1 MRVDR
6 LIDTNFLISRW
17 RDGEGGAAAAWLKT
31 NGDLVLGIPWIV
43 KAEFLRGAEIAGHDR
58 QSIRDFL
65 KRFPTVWPDEETLEI
80 YASLYSAL
88 KKRNEL
94 IGPNDLWIGASAL
107 QKSVPLVSKNKA
119 EFQRVPGLSLEGY

>member
-6 LIDTNFLISRW
+6 LLDTNFLISRW
-17 RDGEGGAAAAWLKT
+17 REGDGSGASAWLKV
-31 NGDLVLGIPWIV
+31 NGDLILGIPWIV

-58 QSIRDFL
+58 SAIRDFL
-65 KRFPTVWPDEETLEI
+65 KRFPTIWPDEVTLEI

-94 IGPNDLWIGASAL
+94 IGPNDLWIAATSL
-107 QKSVPLVSKNKA
+107 QVSVPLVSKNKV
-119 EFQRVPGLSLEGY
+119 EFQRVPGLALESY

>member
-6 LIDTNFLISRW
+6 GLDTNFLIARW
-17 RDGEGGAAAAWLKT
+17 REGEGGPASVWLKA
-31 NGDLVLGIPWIV
+31 NANLVLGIPWIV

-58 QSIRDFL
+58 QAIRDFL

-94 IGPNDLWIGASAL
+94 IGPNDLWIAASAL
-107 QKSVPLVSKNKA
+107 QKSLPLVSKNKI
-119 EFQRVPGLSLEGY
+119 EFQRVPGLRLEGY

>member
-6 LIDTNFLISRW
+6 VLDTNFLIARW
-17 RDGEGGAAAAWLKT
+17 REGEGGPASVWLKA
-31 NGDLVLGIPWIV
+31 NANLILGIPWIV

-65 KRFPTVWPDEETLEI
+65 KRFPTLWPDEDTLEI
-80 YASLYSAL
+80 YASLYSTL

-94 IGPNDLWIGASAL
+94 IGPNDLWIAVSAL
-107 QKSVPLVSKNKA
+107 QKSVPLVSKNKC
-119 EFQRVPGLSLEGY
+119 EFQRVPGLPLESY

>member
-6 LIDTNFLISRW
+6 VLDTNFLIARW
-17 RDGEGGAAAAWLKT
+17 REGEGGPASVWLKA
-31 NGDLVLGIPWIV
+31 NANLILGIPWIV

-58 QSIRDFL
+58 QATRDFL
-65 KRFPTVWPDEETLEI
+65 KRFPTLWPDEETLEI

-94 IGPNDLWIGASAL
+94 IGPNDLWIAASAL
-107 QKSVPLVSKNKA
+107 QNSVPLVSKNKI
-119 EFQRVPGLSLEGY
+119 EFQRVPGLSLENY

>member
-17 RDGEGGAAAAWLKT
+17 RDGESGAAAAWLKA

-58 QSIRDFL
+58 PTIRDFL
-65 KRFPTVWPDEETLEI
+65 KRFPSVWPDEETLEI

-94 IGPNDLWIGASAL
+94 IGPNDLWIAASAL

-119 EFQRVPGLSLEGY
+119 ELQRVPGLSLEGY

>member
-6 LIDTNFLISRW
+6 VLDTNFLIARW
-17 RDGEGGAAAAWLKT
+17 REGEGGPASVWLT
-31 NGDLVLGIPWIV
+31 ANANLILGIPWIV

-65 KRFPTVWPDEETLEI
+65 KRFPTLWPDEDTLEI
-80 YASLYSAL
+80 YASLYSTL

-94 IGPNDLWIGASAL
+94 IGPNDLWIAVSAL
-107 QKSVPLVSKNKA
+107 QKSVPLVSKNKC
-119 EFQRVPGLSLEGY
+119 EFQRVPGLPLESY

>member
-6 LIDTNFLISRW
+6 VLDTNFLIARW
-17 RDGEGGAAAAWLKT
+17 REGEGGPASVWLKA
-31 NGDLVLGIPWIV
+31 NANLVLGIPWIV

-58 QSIRDFL
+58 QAIRDFL

-94 IGPNDLWIGASAL
+94 IGPNDLWIAASAL
-107 QKSVPLVSKNKA
+107 QKSVPLVSKNKI
-119 EFQRVPGLSLEGY
+119 EFQRVPGLHLEGY